1 MRLFRRLRLLQRHLL
16 ARPVSAAI
24 LQVAVEEEA
33 IQGVADVVVMRDVRA
48 RPAAAVE
55 RIDPRDRKS
64 VVEGKSVSVRV
75 DLGGRRTI
83 NKKTKKIKNHSR
95 QTNNNKIQK

>member
-55 RIDPRDRKS
+55 RIDPRPDPVDRLAHRAAILQVAAADPWPVPADLQS
-64 VVEGKSVSVRV
+64 VLQGKRV
-75 DLGGRRTI
+75 TVLL
-83 NKKTKKIKNHSR
+83 
-95 QTNNNKIQK
+95 